1 MAWTK
6 SPQGLVDLFT
16 ECLPGDVRIQTC
28 KMFGGPAAFVNGNL
42 FAGVLQDQ
50 VYVRLADDDRAA
62 LNAEHGAVDFEPMPS
77 RPMRKYACL
86 PEAVLED
93 EAAVAVMLAKALGH
107 VALLPPKQKKTKKG
121 G

>member
-16 ECLPGDVRIQTC
+16 ECLPADIRIRTRM
-28 KMFGGPAAFVNGNL
+28 MFGGPAAFVHGNL

-62 LNAEHGAVDFEPMPS
+62 LEADYGAVDFEPMPG
-77 RPMRKYACL
+77 RPMRNYACL

-93 EAAVAVMLAKALGH
+93 EALVAVYLGKAFAH
-107 VALLPPKQKKTKKG
+107 VAAQPPKVKTQK
-121 G
+121 